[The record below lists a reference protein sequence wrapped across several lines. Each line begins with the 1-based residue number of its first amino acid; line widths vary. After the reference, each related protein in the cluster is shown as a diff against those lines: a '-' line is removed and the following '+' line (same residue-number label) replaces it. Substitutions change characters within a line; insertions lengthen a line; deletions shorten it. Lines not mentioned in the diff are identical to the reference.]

1 MGSLIREAIE
11 RWLPQESMTK
21 EEAVEALLNA
31 EPMEVGDPQE
41 MKREILSTYEK
52 HLDLVPEG
60 DHEESSES
68 SDS

>member
-11 RWLPQESMTK
+11 SWLPRESMTK
-21 EEAVEALLNA
+21 EEAVELLLNA

-60 DHEESSES
+60 DYEESS
-68 SDS
+68 DT